1 MTPSVFH
8 FAFRDQRDG
17 ERRASVPGNN
27 PAWEHMFHPVPDVE
41 NVQIPAI
48 AGNKIRLEIEK
59 WRRPRGGIKPVK
71 SAAKVLYAVQSCYE
85 GSPSRPRGVIVGG
98 RRFA

>member
-59 WRRPRGGIKPVK
+59 KMAP
-71 SAAKVLYAVQSCYE
+71 SAGRDKTCQIGRQSPICR
-85 GSPSRPRGVIVGG
+85 SILL
-98 RRFA
+98 